1 MIIARRYRHAR
12 RLQAVARVLVHHGF
26 GYLLGQLGFTEY
38 LTSYRRRLPHGLDET
53 QPLLSRGE
61 RVRRVLEEL
70 GPTFVKMG
78 QMLITRPD
86 LLPEDIRSKLA
97 KLQDQVPPFPFT
109 QIQSL
114 IERELAD
121 PWWGGNFSLFPLA
134 AASIGQ
140 VHRARLYTGEEVVIK
155 VQRPGIEGIIADDM
169 EILYTVAQ
177 LAEKRTA

>member
-121 PWWGGNFSLFPLA
+121 PWGKFFPISVSRGLYRSGTPCPVVYRRRGG
-134 AASIGQ
+134 GQ
-140 VHRARLYTGEEVVIK
+140 GSTSGDRRDHRG
-155 VQRPGIEGIIADDM
+155 
-169 EILYTVAQ
+169 
-177 LAEKRTA
+177 